1 MFKSS
6 DWVTLI
12 TFKEFKELAL
22 KRNSIYVLP
31 KNYEAIG
38 ESIIGYIDDDFKF
51 RPIKLSRKAKAAILK
66 K

>member
-1 MFKSS
+1 MFKSL
-6 DWVTLI
+6 DWVTII

-31 KNYEAIG
+31 DKYEAIG

-51 RPIKLSRKAKAAILK
+51 RPVKFSRKAKAAIFK